1 MTLNYHFH
9 NFIDRTTMK
18 QLIKIDK
25 WMVMVAIVC
34 VAFLTGCGKTAKN
47 GESASGEANV
57 GKATTEESVEAQGET
72 ESADEDADAQEGLAV
87 MANNWKKTPIT
98 VSPKGAKANIQDF
111 AQAFCSQYSSYE
123 PNKKMLK
130 YLANPK
136 AYNVE
141 NEVYSVL
148 SDIPNGYISSSL
160 FTEIDRFTKMC
171 YWNRKNGHSL
181 VGVFMINGSEN
192 ENSESAFMFY
202 DYDPKTNVMTP
213 DTDVCQVVE
222 KVALN
227 KDFEDYALELP
238 QKGKDIVVK
247 LYSDNGEEGYDI
259 TEMTLKWTGDT
270 FTLVAQ

>member
-9 NFIDRTTMK
+9 NFNDRTTMK

-34 VAFLTGCGKTAKN
+34 VAFLTGCGKTAKD

-72 ESADEDADAQEGLAV
+72 EDADEDAAAQEGLAV

>member
-9 NFIDRTTMK
+9 NFNDRTTMK

-34 VAFLTGCGKTAKN
+34 VAFLTGCGKTAKD
-47 GESASGEANV
+47 GESASGELNV

-72 ESADEDADAQEGLAV
+72 EDADEDAAAQEGLAV

-259 TEMTLKWTGDT
+259 TEMTLKWNGDT

>member
-9 NFIDRTTMK
+9 NFTDRTTMK

-72 ESADEDADAQEGLAV
+72 EDADEDAAAQEGLAV

-98 VSPKGAKANIQDF
+98 VSPKGAKANILDF

-259 TEMTLKWTGDT
+259 TEMTLKWNGDT
-270 FTLVAQ
+270 FTLIAQ

>member
-9 NFIDRTTMK
+9 NFNDRTTMK

-25 WMVMVAIVC
+25 WMVMVTIVC
-34 VAFLTGCGKTAKN
+34 VAFLTGCGKTAKD
-47 GESASGEANV
+47 GESASGESNV

-72 ESADEDADAQEGLAV
+72 ESADEDAAAQEGFAV

-111 AQAFCSQYSSYE
+111 AQAFCGQYSSYE